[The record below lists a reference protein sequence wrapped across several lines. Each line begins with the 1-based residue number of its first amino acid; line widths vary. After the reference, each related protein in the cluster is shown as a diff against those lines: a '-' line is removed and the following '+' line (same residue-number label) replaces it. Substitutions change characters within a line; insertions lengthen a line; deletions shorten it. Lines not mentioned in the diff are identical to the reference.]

1 MRENQPKKDIIIT
14 EKTNE
19 NTPTVNDIKNNT
31 NCLSTKRRKIILF
44 TMIGIILLL
53 IIIIIFL
60 FLFKKGSKPK
70 PCIGDECPCIG
81 DDCPCIGDNC
91 PCIGDNCPCI
101 GDKCKEEDPE
111 AIVNINYKKNDI
123 LIYNENQSKISIV
136 ELNENIPSQN
146 SSDFIQNSI
155 MISKYLINVYDE
167 RIEDS
172 SIIYYAYAFVL
183 NMSKKIENKEEV
195 SMGGQDIRYINI
207 DNEEIPVVK
216 FTFNKY
222 GNILSFEINQNM
234 NMTLLSYLFELIERI
249 IPNISKSSF
258 NTRRLNEDSR
268 KFEGNKNKGIIYHD
282 KPLQK
287 NDDNEE
293 KISWE
298 TIIEDKK
305 VKKVISF
312 KDFIIKSNN
321 ENQIN
326 LNLNINNDIDDIKNN
341 ENTIIKGLIKQ
352 ITNKASSIISLHE
365 NNNDEKMT
373 NKIFNLIKNITFII
387 YNNEKENKRI
397 IPKGLLNL
405 RNLLEMRYIDTYA
418 MPISYS
424 YPLFRSNILGIKIG
438 LIANVT
444 FTIFNILSN
453 SSLNSF
459 MSTG

>member
-60 FLFKKGSKPK
+60 FLFKKSSKPK
-70 PCIGDECPCIG
+70 
-81 DDCPCIGDNC
+81 PCIGDNC
-91 PCIGDNCPCI
+91 PCIGDDCPYIGDDCPCI
-101 GDKCKEEDPE
+101 GDECKEEDPE

-146 SSDFIQNSI
+146 SSDFVQNSI
-155 MISKYLINVYDE
+155 MISKYLINIYDE
-167 RIEDS
+167 QIEDS

-183 NMSKKIENKEEV
+183 NMSKKIENEEEV

-222 GNILSFEINQNM
+222 GNILSFERNQNI

-321 ENQIN
+321 
-326 LNLNINNDIDDIKNN
+326 DIDNIKNN
-341 ENTIIKGLIKQ
+341 ENIIIKSLIKL
-352 ITNKASSIISLHE
+352 ITNKDSSIISLYE

-387 YNNEKENKRI
+387 YDNEKENKRI
-397 IPKGLLNL
+397 IHKGFLNL
-405 RNLLEMRYIDTYA
+405 RN
-418 MPISYS
+418 
-424 YPLFRSNILGIKIG
+424 
-438 LIANVT
+438 
-444 FTIFNILSN
+444 
-453 SSLNSF
+453 
-459 MSTG
+459 